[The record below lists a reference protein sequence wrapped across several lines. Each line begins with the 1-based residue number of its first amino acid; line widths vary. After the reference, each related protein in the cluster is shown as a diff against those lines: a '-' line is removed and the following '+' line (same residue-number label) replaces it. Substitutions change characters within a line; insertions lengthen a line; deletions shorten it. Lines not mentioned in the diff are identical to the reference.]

1 MIKNIVYVICIFL
14 LSGCFGGYSP
24 ESRFY
29 TLQSVENVKKV
40 SDKNISVGVDLP
52 ELPEYADRPQFVSF
66 SANGSKINIDELNR
80 WGEDLDIMLQRVIA
94 ADLRLYL
101 PNANVKAK
109 TSLLE
114 KFRYIVDVT
123 ITKFEMIEDSEAYL
137 EALWSIKNGSLL
149 NIMRK
154 GKTSLNMKIED
165 ETEGYSLAMS
175 EMIALMSEQI
185 AKSLAG
191 L

>member
-1 MIKNIVYVICIFL
+1 MMKKIVYVICGFL

-29 TLQSVENVKKV
+29 TLQSVENVEKV
-40 SDKNISVGVDLP
+40 SNKNISVGVDLP

-66 SANGSKINIDELNR
+66 SVNGSKINIDELNR

-94 ADLRLYL
+94 ADLRSYL
-101 PNANVKAK
+101 PNANVKAN

-137 EALWSIKNGSLL
+137 EALWSIKNGSSL
-149 NIMRK
+149 NILRK

-175 EMIALMSEQI
+175 EMIAQMSGQI
-185 AKSLAG
+185 AKSLVG

>member
-1 MIKNIVYVICIFL
+1 MIKNIVYVICVFL